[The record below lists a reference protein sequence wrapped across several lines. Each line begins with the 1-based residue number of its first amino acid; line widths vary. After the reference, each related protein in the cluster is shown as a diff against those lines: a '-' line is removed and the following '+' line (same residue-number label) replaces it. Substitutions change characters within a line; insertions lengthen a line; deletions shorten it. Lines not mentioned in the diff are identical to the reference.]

1 MCCTAASASDN
12 RPMPRSGHFA
22 AIFDLDGTLV
32 DSYDAHFD
40 AWRTV
45 AGEIGH
51 RLTVEQF
58 ARQFGRTNDPILRE
72 LFEWVGR
79 EPPEPGQLRSL
90 ADRKESLFRS
100 AIEEAFPA
108 MTGGRE
114 LLQALRKDGWRLAV
128 GSSAPPD
135 NVALAVAGLEAG
147 TLFEAVVHGD
157 DVTHGKP
164 DPEVFLLAA
173 NRLGVAP
180 ASCVVVE
187 DAPPGLEAARRAGMA
202 SIGLASKGRT
212 REELAAADLV
222 VDSLEE
228 LDPRTFLRIVE
239 SRS

>member
-1 MCCTAASASDN
+1 
-12 RPMPRSGHFA
+12 MPPSGHFA

-40 AWRTV
+40 AWRSV
-45 AGEIGH
+45 ASEIGH
-51 RLTVEQF
+51 ELTVEQF

-72 LFEWVGR
+72 LFGWVGR
-79 EPPEPGQLRSL
+79 EAPDREGLRSL

-100 AIEEAFPA
+100 SIERSFPA
-108 MTGGRE
+108 MSGSRE
-114 LLQALRKDGWRLAV
+114 LLRALRSKGWRLAV

-135 NVALAVAGLEAG
+135 NVALAVAGLEAAS
-147 TLFEAVVHGD
+147 LFEAIVHGD

-173 NRLGVAP
+173 ARLGVTP
-180 ASCVVVE
+180 AECVVVE
-187 DAPPGLEAARRAGMA
+187 DAPPGLEAAQRAGMA

-228 LDPRTFLRIVE
+228 LDPRTFLRLIE
-239 SRS
+239 GRG

>member
-1 MCCTAASASDN
+1 
-12 RPMPRSGHFA
+12 MPRSGHFA

-32 DSYDAHFD
+32 DSYDAHFE

-51 RLTVEQF
+51 DLTIGQF
-58 ARQFGRTNDPILRE
+58 ASQFGRTNDPILRE
-72 LFEWVGR
+72 IFQWIGSTVPDR
-79 EPPEPGQLRSL
+79 EELRAL
-90 ADRKESLFRS
+90 ADRKELLFRS
-100 AIEEAFPA
+100 SIERDFPV
-108 MTGGRE
+108 MEGGRE
-114 LLQALRKDGWRLAV
+114 LLNQLHGEGWRLAV

-135 NVALAVAGLEAG
+135 NVALAVAGLDAAR
-147 TLFEAVVHGD
+147 LFEVLVHGD

-173 NRLGVAP
+173 ERLGVAP

-187 DAPPGLEAARRAGMA
+187 DAPAGIEAARRAGMA

-222 VDSLEE
+222 VDSLTE
-228 LDPRTFLRIVE
+228 LDPRTFLRMVE
-239 SRS
+239 RRS